1 MGCFKWRWRSL
12 FGAAIMHYVALML
25 IAFAADLAVALGIA
39 AFIRFGRREGL
50 APAPRRAR

>member
-1 MGCFKWRWRSL
+1 MSRSGSL
-12 FGAAIMHYVALML
+12 FEGRNMHYVALML

-39 AFIRFGRREGL
+39 AFIRFGRREIL